1 MAAVSSQSTASMAS
15 QQNFIAGV
23 SVVALGWIFRR
34 KQTPLQGD
42 SRKDSHQAALDPR
55 DRRRSRGV
63 KWIAPGERVDI
74 AGHTISAG
82 MLYVGR
88 ARSSDRQWR
97 STIDPSLE
105 VARHNADIHGELM
118 SYWPSY
124 ATLAPRSRLAYLQWL
139 AGGRSDPSVGVGL
152 AFLFFYGLEK
162 RLFADKAHG
171 EIVMLIAEVER
182 LRELFAHNRSF
193 RRYSGHFLDAA
204 RAIQALAANSGTVDE
219 PPSQS
224 QDVDWE
230 LPLTLR
236 LALGR
241 RLAAGEALTA
251 DWMLTWYL
259 AHPETRLRTPASRA
273 FPLFC
278 DLFRLRFKAAY
289 PDGLLISPPK
299 PKLNYEYR
307 AASGDFTSTI
317 SADSPDIINLRQPIR
332 VATTLAESCADELAG
347 YSRLIGK
354 NPDVAHGLEAISL
367 LPKDLREHSMREA
380 GADLTRWLESTVGDT
395 IGVAK
400 GSELLT
406 RLELELDNAVR
417 IPKKLV
423 RTMSSILEAL
433 GYGMEPDPRY
443 GGPSPKSEEPVV
455 LFKTPKNGGGASGH
469 AYTSAMATL
478 AIAAGVAHAD
488 GVIVDQEIGQ
498 LVNSVQ
504 DNLHLTASERR
515 RLSALATWLLLVPP
529 PFAQLKKHLSGIS
542 EDSRHRLARFALAT
556 AAADD
561 RIDASEVKL
570 LERFYKLLDFEP
582 NALYSDLHALEG
594 DDAAIQ
600 DEPITVRPATAD
612 ARKHRIPTEPGA
624 ERAGPIM
631 LNHERIERVRRE
643 TEVVATVLSD
653 IFAEPADS
661 EPDLAPEVGAD
672 KPAAFDGLDRRHTAF
687 VDELLRLESWPR
699 TDFEA
704 LCRSLQLLP
713 DGAIETVNE
722 WSFERFDAALIDD
735 GDPLVIQYDVLPDE
749 AREAAA

>member
-1 MAAVSSQSTASMAS
+1 M
-15 QQNFIAGV
+15 
-23 SVVALGWIFRR
+23 
-34 KQTPLQGD
+34 P
-42 SRKDSHQAALDPR
+42 
-55 DRRRSRGV
+55 
-63 KWIAPGERVDI
+63 
-74 AGHTISAG
+74 
-82 MLYVGR
+82 
-88 ARSSDRQWR
+88 
-97 STIDPSLE
+97 
-105 VARHNADIHGELM
+105 
-118 SYWPSY
+118 YWPSY
-124 ATLAPRSRLAYLQWL
+124 VALAPRSRLAYLQWL
-139 AGGRSDPSVGVGL
+139 AGGRSDPNVGVGL

-171 EIVMLIAEVER
+171 EVVMLIAEVER
-182 LRELFAHNRSF
+182 LRGLFAHNRSF

-204 RAIQALAANSGTVDE
+204 RTIQALAANSEAVDE
-219 PPSQS
+219 PPSPS

-241 RLAAGEALTA
+241 QLAAGKALTA

-259 AHPETRLRTPASRA
+259 AHPETRLRTPVSRA

-278 DLFRLRFKAAY
+278 DLFRLRFEAAY
-289 PDGLLISPPK
+289 PNGLTISSPK
-299 PKLNYEYR
+299 TKLSYEYR

-332 VATTLAESCADELAG
+332 VTTTLAESCADELAG

-354 NPDVAHGLEAISL
+354 NPDAAYSLEAVTL
-367 LPKDLREHSMREA
+367 LPKDLREHSMRGA
-380 GADLTRWLESTVGDT
+380 AADLTRWLKSTVGDT

-406 RLELELDNAVR
+406 RLELEVDSADR
-417 IPKKLV
+417 IPKKVV
-423 RTMSSILEAL
+423 RAMSAILEAF
-433 GYGMEPDPRY
+433 GYGMEPDPRH
-443 GGPSPKSEEPVV
+443 GGPSPKSDEPIA
-455 LFKTPKNGGGASGH
+455 LFKMPKNGEGASGH
-469 AYTSAMATL
+469 AYTSAMAML
-478 AIAAGVAHAD
+478 AISASVAHAD

-498 LVNSVQ
+498 LVTSVQ
-504 DNLHLTASERR
+504 DNLDLTASERR
-515 RLSALATWLLLVPP
+515 RLSALATWMLLVPP
-529 PFAQLKKHLSGIS
+529 PFAQLKKHLNGIS
-542 EDSRHRLARFALAT
+542 EDNRHLLAKFALAT

-570 LERFYKLLDFEP
+570 LERFYKLLEFEP
-582 NALYSDLHALEG
+582 NTLYSDLHALEG
-594 DDAAIQ
+594 YDAATQ
-600 DEPITVRPATAD
+600 DEPITIRPATAV
-612 ARKHRIPTEPGA
+612 ARQHRIPSEPGA
-624 ERAGPIM
+624 EKAGPIM
-631 LNHERIERVRRE
+631 LNHARIERVRRE

-653 IFAEPADS
+653 IFAEPEEV
-661 EPDLAPEVGAD
+661 EPDLTTEVD
-672 KPAAFDGLDRRHTAF
+672 TEKPAAFDGLDRRHTAF

-735 GDPLVIQYDVLPDE
+735 GDPLVIQYDILPDE